1 MCQVSAPLCESRWC
15 SSSTTSSPDSAKAC
29 SMLSVKRDTAPLS
42 PPFSRRQRKQSLFHV
57 PSVIFIDLHASD
69 SDIEDDDAS
78 HASTASGSISSRS
91 TTPTSQPSPVLAAAS
106 AAPRLRPNLTSR
118 TALPRR
124 SSKELLSTCV
134 DTPASRRRSAYGNCP
149 FNDHSPSCPKR

>member
-57 PSVIFIDLHASD
+57 PSVIFVDFQASD
-69 SDIEDDDAS
+69 SDIEDDDSS
-78 HASTASGSISSRS
+78 HASTASGIISRS
-91 TTPTSQPSPVLAAAS
+91 TTTTSPQTPILTASS
-106 AAPRLRPNLTSR
+106 AAPRLRTNLTSR

-124 SSKELLSTCV
+124 SSKELLSACV